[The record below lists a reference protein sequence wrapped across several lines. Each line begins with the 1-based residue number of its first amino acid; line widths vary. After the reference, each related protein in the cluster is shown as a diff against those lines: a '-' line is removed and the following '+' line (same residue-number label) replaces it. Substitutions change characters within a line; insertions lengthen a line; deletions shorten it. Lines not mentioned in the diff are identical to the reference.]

1 MIRSPS
7 TAQFLCV
14 ELRVDLQTSKHLRL
28 RGLIL
33 GLQLGPE
40 RQLIFVIDI
49 RGQLGVLSGSVFNGF
64 GFYSGFW
71 SIDAADSQ
79 IALELAQKGSKACN
93 RKVYLRPS
101 LQSSISG
108 WALGPSDFDLGDS
121 KDLCSGTK
129 GDTGISS
136 NKRPH

>member
-28 RGLIL
+28 RGRTL

-40 RQLIFVIDI
+40 RQLIFVIDS
-49 RGQLGVLSGSVFNGF
+49 RGQLDVLSGSVFDGF

-93 RKVYLRPS
+93 RKV
-101 LQSSISG
+101 
-108 WALGPSDFDLGDS
+108 
-121 KDLCSGTK
+121 
-129 GDTGISS
+129 
-136 NKRPH
+136 